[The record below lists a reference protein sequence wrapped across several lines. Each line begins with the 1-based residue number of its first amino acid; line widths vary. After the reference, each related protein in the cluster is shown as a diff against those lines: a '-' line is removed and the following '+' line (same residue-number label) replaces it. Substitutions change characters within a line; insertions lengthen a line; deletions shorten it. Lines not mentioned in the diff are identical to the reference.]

1 MSKRGFPFAPSPQTA
16 ISRPTA
22 SSSSSQKKPGSK
34 LGSSQLKTE
43 AVAPKASGKGR
54 RSESLTSAVAA
65 ARASAAKTTKAAS
78 PVASIAVP
86 KHAIPREPIPVA
98 HAVAVDVAPG
108 VGQMQLARHADGAGT
123 GGDVGVDGVAVMAF
137 MGNISSSSS
146 VPASVATSALVM
158 VSQATVLYLSGFC
171 KVTLLKGCANI
182 HGYALTAGVTV
193 SSIHVPCWCPAA
205 RLHAAGSKANKKEGS
220 STSSSSPS
228 SSLSGSIF
236 TLLKR
241 INRYDSFAE
250 LAAKIDGK
258 AHVVTH
264 VLDTCECVLLLEGL
278 PPQEQSWMVSAE
290 DHSAYALAST
300 STSTSNSM
308 QPVQAATYTEAQA
321 PEIVAL
327 ECMQVLPAV
336 GGCVCVGTGMLGDQY
351 AMMQRNIQV
360 SYLPPTWSA
369 VTNGILSDMKTRQSA
384 SRESASGIGNSGIFS
399 PRILLC
405 GAKGVGKSTC
415 GRYTL
420 NRLLSK
426 HKAVC
431 VLDCD
436 VGQPEYSV
444 PGMLSLTIVTRPNL
458 SPPHL
463 HLQQSDT
470 SYFFGDVSTKSGPAR
485 LMASVELLMK
495 RYSVLQKQFAAGDL
509 SAIGISAVKTSS
521 LGDNFNIFDSL
532 KEKETFSLPLIIN
545 TDGNIRYMGSEILAG
560 IVSITQP
567 QYVLQL
573 VTEKD
578 RHLPALE
585 QLDANIVHALELGS
599 SVASPV
605 SALDLRT
612 LRLVSYFLGNNSL
625 IKQHL
630 RNPKSFKSLS
640 VYGPAGAAGVAG
652 AAPAAS
658 SGSSLGADE
667 GGGIYIRSGTLVDKQ
682 GAIAATFAGLKPWV
696 APSSVVA
703 LGSLADD
710 VPAHLLPALM
720 NASLVGV
727 CESENDQV
735 LSLQINGSSEANRG
749 NNNDEMIV
757 APAHVP
763 ALFNT
768 RQELVGSAGHLAM
781 TPCIGLGVVRSINLQ
796 QNQFYLLSPID
807 PNKGSKFCAGS
818 ADRPGLEGRSQRPAA
833 SPVALVRGSMVLPV
847 ALLFSPA
854 FPCHPYLTS
863 ASAGDGAAQTR
874 ARNNVK
880 RRIYQAP

>member
-16 ISRPTA
+16 ISRPSA

-54 RSESLTSAVAA
+54 RSASLTSAVAA
-65 ARASAAKTTKAAS
+65 ARASAAMTTKTTKAAS

-108 VGQMQLARHADGAGT
+108 VGQMQLARHVGGAGAGT
-123 GGDVGVDGVAVMAF
+123 GGDVGVDSVAVMAF

-146 VPASVATSALVM
+146 VPASIATSALVM

-171 KVTLLKGCANI
+171 KVTLLKGSANI

-193 SSIHVPCWCPAA
+193 SNIHVPCWCPAA
-205 RLHAAGSKANKKEGS
+205 RLHAAGSKANKKESGS
-220 STSSSSPS
+220 TSSPS
-228 SSLSGSIF
+228 SLLSGSIF

-241 INRYDSFAE
+241 MNRYDSFAE

-258 AHVVTH
+258 AHVATH

-290 DHSAYALAST
+290 DFSAYVVASA
-300 STSTSNSM
+300 SSSI

-336 GGCVCVGTGMLGDQY
+336 GGCVCVGTGMLGDQH
-351 AMMQRNIQV
+351 AMIQRNIQV
-360 SYLPPTWSA
+360 SYLPRTWHA

-415 GRYTL
+415 GRYSL

-470 SYFFGDVSTKSGPAR
+470 SYFFGDVSTKNGPAR

-495 RYSVLQKQFAAGDL
+495 RYKLLQIQFAAGDL

-532 KEKETFSLPLIIN
+532 KEKETFPLPLIIN

-567 QYVLQL
+567 EYVLQL

-585 QLDANIVHALELGS
+585 QLDSNIVHALELGC

-630 RNPKSFKSLS
+630 RNPNSFKSMS
-640 VYGPAGAAGVAG
+640 VYGAAGVASSS
-652 AAPAAS
+652 S
-658 SGSSLGADE
+658 SGSSLGAD
-667 GGGIYIRSGTLVDKQ
+667 GGGIYIRNGALVDKQ
-682 GAIAATFAGLKPWV
+682 GAIAAIFAGLKPWV
-696 APSSVVA
+696 APSSAVA

-735 LSLQINGSSEANRG
+735 LSLQINCSSEVNRG
-749 NNNDEMIV
+749 NNDDENIV
-757 APAHVP
+757 APAPVP
-763 ALFNT
+763 AVFNT
-768 RQELVGSAGHLAM
+768 RQELVGSVGHLAM

-796 QNQFYLLSPID
+796 QKQFHLLSPID

-818 ADRPGLEGRSQRPAA
+818 AGRPGREDRSQGPAA

-854 FPCHPYLTS
+854 LPCHPYLTS